1 MVLSLGFPHYPI
13 LSNIIQYYPIFP
25 EKHLWWIKT
34 SNATLRTSPAM
45 GRFRDFSSAIYK
57 DSFSH
62 RTCILR
68 ISFCS
73 LYMSLSQTV
82 WLGNNIQ
89 IYSKSDFNF
98 LCNNLISEL
107 MLSLSNALKSWTE
120 SYSIWFPSNP
130 FDVCIDMFRC
140 LARPC
145 AVEYGGMGHP
155 SHLDFAE
162 GPFRVSTS
170 HRSAGLVSPLIFTI
184 LTAQGKL
191 KPRWQAFKPLM
202 IFDD

>member
-1 MVLSLGFPHYPI
+1 MLRSLT
-13 LSNIIQYYPIFP
+13 
-25 EKHLWWIKT
+25 E
-34 SNATLRTSPAM
+34 RV
-45 GRFRDFSSAIYK
+45 
-57 DSFSH
+57 SFV
-62 RTCILR
+62 
-68 ISFCS
+68 FCFVVFIC
-73 LYMSLSQTV
+73 LYLKLCG
-82 WLGNNIQ
+82 WGNLGNNIQ
-89 IYSKSDFNF
+89 IYWNSDFNF
-98 LCNNLISEL
+98 LCNYLISEL

-120 SYSIWFPSNP
+120 SYSIWFRSNP
-130 FDVCIDMFRC
+130 FDVCFDMFQY